1 MLQARVKSR
10 KRTILISVFVAVV
23 CTAPFLAS
31 GEVVKRGPGTLVGPA
46 FTADTTDEGRVTV
59 TNIGRGTVMARVLYL
74 RATDFTELA
83 ASEAF
88 PIGPFESK
96 VFDESLDVVIPA
108 EFPVLVVVQY
118 NAARATDLRITLQ
131 IKDILGGT
139 TIFTD
144 GFEAGIVPP
153 DTEGDVGAE

>member
-10 KRTILISVFVAVV
+10 KRTILISFFVAVI

-83 ASEAF
+83 ASGAF
-88 PIGPFESK
+88 PIERFESK
-96 VFDESLDVVIPA
+96 VFDESLVFIPSD
-108 EFPVLVVVQY
+108 FPVLVVVQY
-118 NAARATDLRITLQ
+118 NAARVTDLRVTLQ
-131 IKDILGGT
+131 IKD
-139 TIFTD
+139 
-144 GFEAGIVPP
+144 PP
-153 DTEGDVGAE
+153 SGSRRSAPPSEIPALRLSPHTPLLEH